1 LPTTTK
7 GKKMTTTEAERLRLL
22 QRLEEVLGPDEATTL
37 MDHLPP
43 LGWSDVA
50 TKHDLAANRVLTKSD
65 LDLGLAEFR
74 IEMGEFRTEIR
85 EEFAEFRTEM
95 RGEFRSF
102 QIEMRGEMADFREE
116 MRGEMADFREEM
128 RGEMAALR
136 VEMHQG
142 FRNQILALV
151 SLMFAMMALYTGLVV
166 TFLR

>member
-1 LPTTTK
+1 
-7 GKKMTTTEAERLRLL
+7 MTTTEAERLRLL

-65 LDLGLAEFR
+65 LDLGLGEFR
-74 IEMGEFRTEIR
+74 IEFGEFR
-85 EEFAEFRTEM
+85 A
-95 RGEFRSF
+95 
-102 QIEMRGEMADFREE
+102 EMRGEMAEFKS
-116 MRGEMADFREEM
+116 EM

-136 VEMHQG
+136 AEMHQG
-142 FRNQILALV
+142 FRNQTLALV

-166 TFLR
+166 TVLR

>member
-1 LPTTTK
+1 
-7 GKKMTTTEAERLRLL
+7 MTTTEAERLRLL

-65 LDLGLAEFR
+65 LDLGLGEFR
-74 IEMGEFRTEIR
+74 IEFGEFRTEIR
-85 EEFAEFRTEM
+85 EEFAEFRTET
-95 RGEFRSF
+95 
-102 QIEMRGEMADFREE
+102 RGEMADFRTEI
-116 MRGEMADFREEM
+116 RGEMADFRDEM

>member
-95 RGEFRSF
+95 RGE
-102 QIEMRGEMADFREE
+102 
-116 MRGEMADFREEM
+116 
-128 RGEMAALR
+128 MAALR

>member
-1 LPTTTK
+1 MK

-65 LDLGLAEFR
+65 LDLGLGEFR
-74 IEMGEFRTEIR
+74 IEFGEFRTEIR
-85 EEFAEFRTEM
+85 EEFAEFRTE
-95 RGEFRSF
+95 
-102 QIEMRGEMADFREE
+102 IRGEMADFRTEI
-116 MRGEMADFREEM
+116 RGEMADFRDEM

>member
-1 LPTTTK
+1 
-7 GKKMTTTEAERLRLL
+7 MTTTEAERLRLL

-50 TKHDLAANRVLTKSD
+50 TKHDLDANRVLTKSD
-65 LDLGLAEFR
+65 LDLGLNEFR
-74 IEMGEFRTEIR
+74 LEFGEFRAEMHQ
-85 EEFAEFRTEM
+85 EFAEFRVEM
-95 RGEFRSF
+95 RHEMADFKA
-102 QIEMRGEMADFREE
+102 EMRGEMAE
-116 MRGEMADFREEM
+116 MRQELVDFKAEM
-128 RGEMAALR
+128 RSEMAALR

-166 TFLR
+166 TILR

>member
-1 LPTTTK
+1 
-7 GKKMTTTEAERLRLL
+7 MTTTEAERLRLL

-50 TKHDLAANRVLTKSD
+50 TKHDLDANRVLTKSD
-65 LDLGLAEFR
+65 LDLGLNEFR
-74 IEMGEFRTEIR
+74 LEFGEFRAEMHQ
-85 EEFAEFRTEM
+85 EFAEFRV
-95 RGEFRSF
+95 
-102 QIEMRGEMADFREE
+102 EMRGEMADFKAE
-116 MRGEMADFREEM
+116 MRS
-128 RGEMAALR
+128 EMAALR

-166 TFLR
+166 TILR

>member
-1 LPTTTK
+1 
-7 GKKMTTTEAERLRLL
+7 MTTTEAERLRLL

-74 IEMGEFRTEIR
+74 IEMGGFRTEIR

-95 RGEFRSF
+95 RGEMAALRV
-102 QIEMRGEMADFREE
+102 EMRGEMADFR
-116 MRGEMADFREEM
+116 GEM

>member
-1 LPTTTK
+1 
-7 GKKMTTTEAERLRLL
+7 MTTTEAERLRLL

-65 LDLGLAEFR
+65 LDLGLGEFR
-74 IEMGEFRTEIR
+74 IEFGEFR
-85 EEFAEFRTEM
+85 A
-95 RGEFRSF
+95 
-102 QIEMRGEMADFREE
+102 EMRGEMADFKAEMRQEFVEFRDE
-116 MRGEMADFREEM
+116 MRGEMAEFKSEM

-136 VEMHQG
+136 AEMHQG
-142 FRNQILALV
+142 FRNQTLALV

-166 TFLR
+166 TVLR

>member
-1 LPTTTK
+1 
-7 GKKMTTTEAERLRLL
+7 MTTTEAERLRLL

-95 RGEFRSF
+95 RGE
-102 QIEMRGEMADFREE
+102 
-116 MRGEMADFREEM
+116 
-128 RGEMAALR
+128 MAALR

>member
-1 LPTTTK
+1 M

-22 QRLEEVLGPDEATTL
+22 QRLEEVLGPDEANTL

-74 IEMGEFRTEIR
+74 IEMGEFKRELR
-85 EEFAEFRTEM
+85 EEFVEFRIEL
-95 RGEFRSF
+95 RS
-102 QIEMRGEMADFREE
+102 EMADFRTEI
-116 MRGEMADFREEM
+116 RGEMTEFRDQI
-128 RGEMAALR
+128 RGEMTEFRDEIRRDMADLR
-136 VEMHQG
+136 AEMHIG
-142 FRNQILALV
+142 FRNQTLAMV
-151 SLMFAMMALYTGLVV
+151 SIMFAMLAVYTGLVV